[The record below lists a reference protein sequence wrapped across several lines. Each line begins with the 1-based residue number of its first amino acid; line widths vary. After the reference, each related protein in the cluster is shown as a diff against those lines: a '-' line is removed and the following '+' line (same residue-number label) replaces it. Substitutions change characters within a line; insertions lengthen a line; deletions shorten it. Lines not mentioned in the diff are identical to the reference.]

1 MSLGRC
7 LSPCSRW
14 INHGMVKV
22 WLTLALC
29 VLLAGMPSWVHAQ
42 VWGYVDDRGVAHFA
56 AERVDERYELFYK
69 GDMPPVPLT
78 VFFEI
83 STAYKAVRYL
93 IREAARAH
101 GVDASLLQAMIAAE
115 SGFDAQAV
123 SQRGAVGLMQIMP
136 ATAREHG
143 LKARHPQNV
152 ETLLADPRTNIHTGA
167 RIMARLL
174 ARYPGQPELALA
186 AYNAGEG
193 AVRRAGRQV
202 PPIAET
208 RRYVQSVMQIY
219 HFLQPPR
226 ALQARGRETA
236 TATLADASPTTREVA
251 SRSSSPSAT
260 LPVQP
265 PGAGATG
272 RHSLTAP

>member
-1 MSLGRC
+1 
-7 LSPCSRW
+7 
-14 INHGMVKV
+14 MVKV

-29 VLLAGMPSWVHAQ
+29 VPLAGMPSWVHAQ

-101 GVDASLLQAMIAAE
+101 GVDARLLQAMIAAE

-236 TATLADASPTTREVA
+236 TATLADASPTTRDVA

-265 PGAGATG
+265 PGVGATV

>member
-1 MSLGRC
+1 
-7 LSPCSRW
+7 
-14 INHGMVKV
+14 MVKV

-29 VLLAGMPSWVHAQ
+29 ALVGMPTWVHAQ

-56 AERVDERYELFYK
+56 AERLDERYELFYK

-78 VFFEI
+78 AFFEI

-93 IREAARAH
+93 IREAARTH
-101 GVDASLLQAMIAAE
+101 GVDARLLQAMIAAE

-193 AVRRAGRQV
+193 AVRRAGQQV

-226 ALQARGRETA
+226 ALQARGRE
-236 TATLADASPTTREVA
+236 V
-251 SRSSSPSAT
+251 SAT
-260 LPVQP
+260 WANAAPPAGRLSSAHPYTISSQSAAQP
-265 PGAGATG
+265 LGGGATG
-272 RHSLTAP
+272 RHSLSAP